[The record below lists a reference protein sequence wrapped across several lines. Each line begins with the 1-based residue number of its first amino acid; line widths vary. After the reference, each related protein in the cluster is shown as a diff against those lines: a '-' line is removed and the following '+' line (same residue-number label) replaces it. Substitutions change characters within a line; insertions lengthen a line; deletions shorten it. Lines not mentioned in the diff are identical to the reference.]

1 MFETQEEARNE
12 GDAIEEG
19 GGGGG
24 RKYTVSLA
32 LAGSILDNAQ
42 SAELRTY
49 LAGQIARALAV
60 FSVDEVIIF
69 DDEGRLKLE
78 EGKEEEFD
86 TKKPGA
92 GGGCIQLARIL
103 QFLECPQY
111 LRKAFF
117 PIHPGTFLLRTAT
130 FYCNYGL
137 DCRMGAITPGQNR
150 RISRGYIDNK
160 YYKYNVITFM
170 TVFKKI
176 CSSIRNTAFHD
187 VHF

>member
-1 MFETQEEARNE
+1 MKNDQENNQVSDSPPPAKKSKKSKKNKKNKTVFETQEEARNE
-12 GDAIEEG
+12 ADAIEE
-19 GGGGG
+19 GGGG

-86 TKKPGA
+86 DAKKPGA

-117 PIHPGTFLLRTAT
+117 PIHPGTTLLFIGLVCGMSAT
-130 FYCNYGL
+130 
-137 DCRMGAITPGQNR
+137 T
-150 RISRGYIDNK
+150 RIGRD
-160 YYKYNVITFM
+160 
-170 TVFKKI
+170 
-176 CSSIRNTAFHD
+176 
-187 VHF
+187 